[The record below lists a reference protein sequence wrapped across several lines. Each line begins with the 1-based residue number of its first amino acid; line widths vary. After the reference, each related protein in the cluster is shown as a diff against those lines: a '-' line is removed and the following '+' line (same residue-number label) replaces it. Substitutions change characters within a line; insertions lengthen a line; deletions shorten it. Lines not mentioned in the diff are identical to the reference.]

1 MIQQII
7 SFREKIKELETEV
20 LAYVDDSPD
29 VNEAANALLQLNL
42 AKRDIG
48 SVYDSLSFAFG
59 NLIGNEKELQLENGA
74 VIEKKMS
81 YERRAWQHK
90 DLARAVAD
98 KLVKMSVDVETGEV
112 LQDTKQLITDALGCA
127 GISYWKVA
135 EVSGLGIDVDNYC
148 EAGQL
153 KTSIIVRKGTNE

>member
-1 MIQQII
+1 MIQQIL
-7 SFREKIKELETEV
+7 SFRQKIKELEAEV
-20 LAYVDDSPD
+20 LSYVDGSPD
-29 VNEAANALLQLNL
+29 VNEAAQALLQLNL
-42 AKRDIG
+42 AKRDVG
-48 SVYDSLSFAFG
+48 AAYDSLSFAFG
-59 NLIGNEKELQLENGA
+59 NLIGNEKELQLDNGA
-74 VIEKKMS
+74 VIEKKVS

-90 DLARAVAD
+90 DLSRAVAD

-112 LQDTKQLITDALGCA
+112 LQDTPQLIAEALACA

-135 EVSGLGIDVDNYC
+135 EVSRLGIDVDNYC